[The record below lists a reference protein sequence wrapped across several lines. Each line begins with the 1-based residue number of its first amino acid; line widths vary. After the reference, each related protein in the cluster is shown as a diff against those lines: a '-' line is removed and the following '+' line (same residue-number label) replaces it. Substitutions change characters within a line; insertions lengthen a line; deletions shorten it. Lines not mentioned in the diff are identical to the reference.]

1 MPLRSLRISPLKEQE
16 VRAIGFSLLALY
28 PLGLMTYGAIRANRN
43 PHWAPNDVAILSVST
58 IFLLAVGTLFLQ

>member
-1 MPLRSLRISPLKEQE
+1 
-16 VRAIGFSLLALY
+16 VRAIGFILLTLY

-58 IFLLAVGTLFLQ
+58 IFLVVVGILFMQ